1 MTLTSITAIEAAF
14 APETAATF
22 LILAEFSHDDLAQTI
37 RVANNRKD
45 VTSNGNAYTGVPFS
59 IRLIT
64 DDERPPRGEI
74 EVQNVGGPDKS
85 ADEDPDAAPVT
96 PRVSE
101 IVMPLRGP
109 IAARFLIVLA
119 SSPDVIEEE
128 FNDLVLR
135 DVSADSISVR
145 AAIVSRFY
153 DREPATKYR
162 IRQEVTP
169 GAYV

>member
-37 RVANNRKD
+37 RVANNRQD
-45 VTSNGNAYTGVPFS
+45 VTSNGNVYTGVPFS

-74 EVQNVGGPDKS
+74 EVQNVGGPDKG

-101 IVMPLRGP
+101 IVMPLRRP
-109 IAARFLIVLA
+109 ARSSA
-119 SSPDVIEEE
+119 SRKPP
-128 FNDLVLR
+128 
-135 DVSADSISVR
+135 
-145 AAIVSRFY
+145 AAILS
-153 DREPATKYR
+153 PLA
-162 IRQEVTP
+162 
-169 GAYV
+169 G